1 MFCLR
6 KKAVTIN
13 SLVEVFL
20 LFSRLIDRFRTSTS
34 SLHRTQLKALNISAL
49 ARAILC
55 PRVCWRPGA
64 TRASARS
71 VRGVAL
77 IAWVP
82 DKSRHCPE
90 CLKSSRGRRNAYPAL
105 LMVRACFLK
114 VLLYQE
120 WCFFRLVTSV
130 GQRKNSESSRGIEP
144 QTFGFRAPM
153 LYHWATET
161 PRWRGAARSVTKLK
175 IPLISLSTLKIWTD
189 NSSLRS

>member
-71 VRGVAL
+71 VRGCSTDSMSTRQISAL
-77 IAWVP
+77 PRVSKIFPRAKKCVSRIANG
-82 DKSRHCPE
+82 E
-90 CLKSSRGRRNAYPAL
+90 GL
-105 LMVRACFLK
+105 LL
-114 VLLYQE
+114 
-120 WCFFRLVTSV
+120 
-130 GQRKNSESSRGIEP
+130 ES
-144 QTFGFRAPM
+144 
-153 LYHWATET
+153 
-161 PRWRGAARSVTKLK
+161 
-175 IPLISLSTLKIWTD
+175 PLISRMMFFSSCHECGTKKKFWVFTRNRTSDLRIPRSDALPLSHRDSTVARRGEVCYEVE
-189 NSSLRS
+189 NSSYILKHFEDMNR